1 MPPLATRR
9 GMLALAVAPA
19 LLSLG
24 GAATAAPPQAVGPAW
39 IRLMALYAPNDRAVA
54 AMRRAARLGYDADD
68 FAGITH
74 RIRDQPEVCPVLH
87 FEQRRAGRLHT
98 VALHYSEAA

>member
-1 MPPLATRR
+1 
-9 GMLALAVAPA
+9 
-19 LLSLG
+19 
-24 GAATAAPPQAVGPAW
+24 
-39 IRLMALYAPNDRAVA
+39 
-54 AMRRAARLGYDADD
+54 MRRAARLGYDADD